1 MASVKSI
8 STLFMDPNRL
18 AKKLQN
24 FTANN
29 INHNLCL
36 QMFDHCISLISYWKL
51 FSNEL
56 RKHWLRIF
64 ISLAIVSIQLIWFS
78 SFYISLNHDRNH
90 CFQSIKSIDNQPIMI
105 PNKSIVSSSSLIM
118 VKTSVDNHEVDS
130 SFHMAN
136 NADDPKE
143 STEWFSYFLDR
154 LLFVIRL
161 TIIMVIMEILRSS
174 DTIWSILLTIKR
186 SNHVNKKMKSCRDRK
201 SFIDLSYIERNRS
214 YK

>member
-64 ISLAIVSIQLIWFS
+64 ISLAI
-78 SFYISLNHDRNH
+78 
-90 CFQSIKSIDNQPIMI
+90 PIMI
-105 PNKSIVSSSSLIM
+105 PNKSIESSSSLIM
-118 VKTSVDNHEVDS
+118 VKTSADNHEVDS
-130 SFHMAN
+130 SFHMTN